1 MKLADDVWDVIK
13 TYLHDRAGLDATQEA
28 REWMEQNLD
37 ITPFDGGVF
46 IAKGNEFDLFVVP
59 ERRARWNIRGEITK
73 YLETMAKA
81 HDTIV
86 VKIYDDNNASL
97 RLARFFG
104 FIEVGRNHGMIRLEK
119 KHG

>member
-1 MKLADDVWDVIK
+1 VKLADDVWDVIK
-13 TYLHDRAGLDATQEA
+13 DYVLQRRGVILPDTI
-28 REWMEQNLD
+28 REWMNENLE
-37 ITPFDGGVF
+37 ITPFNGGAF

-59 ERRARWNIRGEITK
+59 EKRGKWNIRGEITN

-81 HDTIV
+81 HDTII
-86 VKIYDDNNASL
+86 VKIYDDNDASL

-104 FIEVGRNHGMIRLEK
+104 FNEVSRDNGMIRLEK